1 MPASSRLTSPPCLRV
16 AVGLALI
23 LIPLAAF
30 AAPPELSEAHSHR
43 GMVVSVSPPA
53 TRAGV
58 EILRQGGNA
67 VDSAIAVE
75 FALAVA
81 WPEAGN
87 IGGGG
92 FMMVHPGPS
101 QPGGPVVCIDYREVA
116 PRRATERMFGPGDGR
131 YTHKI
136 VGVPGTVHGML
147 TAYRR
152 YGSLKWKYLLA
163 PAIGLAR
170 DGVPVDAALARSINR
185 VLRIRSVRQGTH
197 HQELVRVYGKPGGGQ
212 WQAGDRLLL
221 PDLAATLR
229 RIARD
234 KDEGFY
240 DGKTA
245 RLITQEMKRGDGLIT
260 RDDLDDYRARVR
272 EAIHGT
278 FRGHDVY
285 GAPPPSSGGTCV
297 VQMLNVLEQL
307 DLKKHPRHSARN
319 LHVLAETMK
328 RAFCDRARHLGDAD
342 FVDIPEHL
350 VAKSY
355 AQELAQGINPKK
367 ATPSEELAPE
377 IQITDES
384 PSTTHFS
391 VVDSS
396 GMGVSNTTTLE
407 GSWGARIVVRGAGFV
422 LNNEMGDFNWF
433 PGHTDRR
440 GRIGTPAN
448 RIRPLK
454 RMLSS
459 QSPII
464 VARDGRPVLVT
475 GSPGGRSIINTS
487 LQMVLGIVEFG
498 EDLPTAMRA
507 QRIHHQWLPD
517 RLIIETHS
525 DQISADVVKQLES
538 MGHRVSRRA
547 RNSYQGDAHS
557 IVINPG
563 SGRMHGVA
571 DFRRNG
577 LAAGLK
583 GD

>member
-1 MPASSRLTSPPCLRV
+1 MPASSRLT
-16 AVGLALI
+16 AGLALI
-23 LIPLAAF
+23 LIPLAAS
-30 AAPPELSEAHSHR
+30 AAAPELSEAHSRR
-43 GMVVSVSPPA
+43 GMVVSVSPAA
-53 TRAGV
+53 TGAGV

-67 VDSAIAVE
+67 VDAAIAVE

-101 QPGGPVVCIDYREVA
+101 RPGQPVVCIDYREVA
-116 PRRATERMFGPGDGR
+116 PRRATERMFGPDDGR

-147 TAYRR
+147 TAHRR
-152 YGSLKWKYLLA
+152 YGSLKWKHLLA

-185 VLRIRSVRQGTH
+185 VLGIRSVRQRIH
-197 HQELVRVYGKPGGGQ
+197 HQELVRVYGKPGGDP

-221 PDLAATLR
+221 PDLALTLR
-229 RIARD
+229 RIAKD

-245 RLITQEMKRGDGLIT
+245 RLIAREMKRGDGLIT

-272 EAIHGT
+272 KAIHGT

-297 VQMLNVLEQL
+297 VQMLNVLELL
-307 DLKKHPRHSARN
+307 DLNKHPRYSARN

-328 RAFCDRARHLGDAD
+328 RAFCDRARHLGDED

-350 VAKSY
+350 IAKSY
-355 AQELAQGINPKK
+355 AQELAAGINPSK
-367 ATPSEELAPE
+367 ATPSEKLAPE
-377 IQITDES
+377 ISITVES

-391 VVDSS
+391 VVDSR
-396 GMGVSNTTTLE
+396 GMAVSNTTTLE

-440 GRIGTPAN
+440 GRIGTLAN
-448 RIRPLK
+448 RIRPGK

-459 QSPII
+459 QSPTI
-464 VARDGRPVLVT
+464 VARNGRPLLVT

-498 EDLPTAMRA
+498 QDLPTAMRA
-507 QRIHHQWLPD
+507 QRIHHSWLPD
-517 RLIIETHS
+517 RLIIETFDGRIS
-525 DQISADVVKQLES
+525 DEVIKKLEA
-538 MGHRVSRRA
+538 MGHRVSRRGK
-547 RNSYQGDAHS
+547 NTYQGDAHS
-557 IVINPG
+557 IVVDPKT
-563 SGRMHGVA
+563 GRMHGVA

-577 LAAGLK
+577 LAAGL
-583 GD
+583 